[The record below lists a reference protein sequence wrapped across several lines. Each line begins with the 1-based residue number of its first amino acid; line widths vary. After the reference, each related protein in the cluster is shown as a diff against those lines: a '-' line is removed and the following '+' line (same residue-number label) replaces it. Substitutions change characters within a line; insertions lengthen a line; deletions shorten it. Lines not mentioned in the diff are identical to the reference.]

1 MHRIGSEQESGHSP
15 GLAVAPHG
23 TRVPRARRVRGVR
36 GVGRAGLLGL
46 VVLVALPLL
55 SACSVDDRPRLGLP
69 DPATQ
74 QGGRILNLWQGSWLA
89 ALIVGVIVWGLIL
102 GSAFAF
108 RRRHADDP
116 LPKQT
121 RYNLPIEAFYTI
133 VPFMIITVLFF
144 YTARDES
151 KIESVSNSKNAVH
164 IHVVGFQWSWQFQYS
179 DAKVEVTGTQDKP
192 PTLVLP
198 VNRAVEFTL
207 TSNDVNHSFW
217 VPAFLYKL
225 DVIPGRENRF
235 EVTTTRTGTFAGKCA
250 ELCGTYHSRMLF
262 NVKVVPQAEYD
273 AYLSKLKSGS
283 SS

>member
-1 MHRIGSEQESGHSP
+1 MHHIGSEQEPGHSP
-15 GLAVAPHG
+15 GVSRVVRPRALG
-23 TRVPRARRVRGVR
+23 MRVPRA
-36 GVGRAGLLGL
+36 VGLGL
-46 VVLVALPLL
+46 IAVVALPLL
-55 SACSVDDRPRLGLP
+55 SACSTADRPRLGLP
-69 DPATQ
+69 DPVTE
-74 QGGRILNLWQGSWLA
+74 QGSRVLNLWQGSWLA

-133 VPFMIITVLFF
+133 VPFLIIAVLFF

-151 KIESVSNSKNAVH
+151 KIEQVSNTKNAVH
-164 IHVVGFQWSWQFQYS
+164 VHVVGFQWSWQFQYP
-179 DAKVEVTGTQDKP
+179 DAKVEITGTQDRP

-198 VNRAVEFTL
+198 VGRDVEFTL

-235 EVTTTRTGTFAGKCA
+235 EVHTTRTGTFAGKCA
-250 ELCGTYHSRMLF
+250 ELCGAYHARMLF
-262 NVKVVPQAEYD
+262 NVKVVSQSDYD
-273 AYLSKLKSGS
+273 KFISQLKSGS
-283 SS
+283 AS